1 MENKLKRTGILD
13 IILAACTF
21 ALVVG
26 FLVAAF
32 SGALSKEA
40 ETWQEGLGY
49 VFFIIVILPLV
60 FITFAAMAGFSV
72 FWLVCGIRFI
82 KASKTGEY
90 PQKLL
95 VADAVTKCVALLPY
109 AFVTY
114 LLFALGVVFGVAACV
129 LCAYFLFPL
138 VFVFLTLKAVRE
150 S

>member
-49 VFFIIVILPLV
+49 VFFIIVILP
-60 FITFAAMAGFSV
+60 
-72 FWLVCGIRFI
+72 
-82 KASKTGEY
+82 
-90 PQKLL
+90 
-95 VADAVTKCVALLPY
+95 
-109 AFVTY
+109 
-114 LLFALGVVFGVAACV
+114 
-129 LCAYFLFPL
+129 
-138 VFVFLTLKAVRE
+138 FVFLTLKAVRE